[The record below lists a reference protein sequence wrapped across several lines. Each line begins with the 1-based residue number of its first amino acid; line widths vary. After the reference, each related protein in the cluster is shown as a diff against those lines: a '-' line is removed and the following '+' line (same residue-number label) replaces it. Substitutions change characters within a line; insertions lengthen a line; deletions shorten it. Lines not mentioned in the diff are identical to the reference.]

1 MLPSHLGCKSRR
13 HSDNVRHLGT
23 ASVPRESGERGRE
36 GDGDGRRDDRVWE
49 GREEWSKPKRKG
61 GAESGRDLG
70 EGKKG
75 RKIGRKKKRPEGG
88 RKSVQKRSNCDPVV
102 WAGIS

>member
-1 MLPSHLGCKSRR
+1 MNRFCECM
-13 HSDNVRHLGT
+13 
-23 ASVPRESGERGRE
+23 ESMEKEESSSGEGLAGDGERGRE